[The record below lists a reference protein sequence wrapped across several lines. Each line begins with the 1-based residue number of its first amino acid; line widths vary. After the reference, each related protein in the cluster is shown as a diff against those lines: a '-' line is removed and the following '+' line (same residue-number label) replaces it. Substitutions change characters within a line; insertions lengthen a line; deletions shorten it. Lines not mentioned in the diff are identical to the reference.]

1 PGCLSTNY
9 PPHPTPSLF
18 FFYSTGD
25 HRDLHSFPTRRSSD
39 LWSWQNKARQP
50 SGNGS
55 AAVKPQLAQADCISS
70 LWLICC
76 AMAAKPI
83 ERFVKRQIQDQ
94 GGWPRIL
101 ERIASGET
109 VADVARSLRKP
120 DGTPPSRNFVSLLL
134 HADPVRSAQVKAL
147 RPEQAD

>member
-1 PGCLSTNY
+1 MPAIAR
-9 PPHPTPSLF
+9 F
-18 FFYSTGD
+18 
-25 HRDLHSFPTRRSSD
+25 
-39 LWSWQNKARQP
+39 WSWQNKARQP

-76 AMAAKPI
+76 VMAAKPI

-109 VADVARSLRKP
+109 VADVARTLKRP
-120 DGTPPSRNFVSLLL
+120 DGQEISRSFFSHML
-134 HADPVRSAQVKAL
+134 HADDARSAAVLKA
-147 RPEQAD
+147 RSGGADA